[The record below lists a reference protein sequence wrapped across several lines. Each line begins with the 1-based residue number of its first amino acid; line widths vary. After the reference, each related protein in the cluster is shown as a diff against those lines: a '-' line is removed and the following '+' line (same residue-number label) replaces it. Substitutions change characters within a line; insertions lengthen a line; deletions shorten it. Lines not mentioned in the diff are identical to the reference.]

1 MKHTPGPWV
10 ANAGHDSYLRETSS
24 DDPIHAY
31 HVSESS
37 EVGYTVA
44 IVLGDVPELDCA
56 ANARLIA
63 AAPELLEA
71 LKLVRSIISDGAAV
85 GFNYADGDWA
95 ERLFASQAT
104 SHAAIT
110 KAEGKL

>member
-71 LKLVRSIISDGAAV
+71 LKKARYDLWLALGGDDDSDNAARAIKSISYID
-85 GFNYADGDWA
+85 
-95 ERLFASQAT
+95 
-104 SHAAIT
+104 AAIA
-110 KAEGKL
+110 KAEGKS